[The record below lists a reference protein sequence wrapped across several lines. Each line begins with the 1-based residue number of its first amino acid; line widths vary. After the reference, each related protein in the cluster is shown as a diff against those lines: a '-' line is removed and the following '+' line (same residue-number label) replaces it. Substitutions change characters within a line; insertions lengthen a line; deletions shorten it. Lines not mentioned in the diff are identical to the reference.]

1 MYIFYIKLF
10 LFIYYFVY
18 DNIESVEDFYYVMF
32 VDKNCYILYWCRVD
46 FNIF

>member
-1 MYIFYIKLF
+1 MKLYNVIRNVYFYIKLF

-32 VDKNCYILYWCRVD
+32 VDKNCYILY
-46 FNIF
+46 